1 MNEKLNTDKMIEKLS
16 TITKLAKDKEK
27 SHDIVERIG
36 IIAVYSASV
45 DHVLIQAARLVEQII
60 LKSHLAE
67 GKEIKFQPHEDDWF
81 YDQQIKSRRIMSEIK
96 KILSLQAMDQNDIN
110 ITQKISDFDKK
121 IHYRWE

>member
-67 GKEIKFQPHEDDWF
+67 GKEIKFQPHE
-81 YDQQIKSRRIMSEIK
+81 
-96 KILSLQAMDQNDIN
+96 A
-110 ITQKISDFDKK
+110 
-121 IHYRWE
+121 